1 MTIYSDCLQKKDL
14 QTGINPGVNARR
26 QSILFTT
33 KFIGLIISTY
43 NLVVVRFI
51 FGGHFLKTCPRGKLI
66 LKTCPQGRA
75 MPKKMRSNK
84 RFPIESTFTQTQEKF
99 YLKEWKFA
107 RKGINYNLNFP
118 KEYLFFKVKNM
129 VGNQS
134 FFAQFIIIKS
144 LLQLPC
150 IASNNQPHI
159 WKPFPNSAL
168 YFALLC
174 SSLVQAVTKLR

>member
-51 FGGHFLKTCPRGKLI
+51 FGGHFLKTCPLSLLGIFLKTCPRGKLI
-66 LKTCPQGRA
+66 LKTCPLGRA

-84 RFPIESTFTQTQEKF
+84 RFPIESTFAQTQVKF

-118 KEYLFFKVKNM
+118 KEYLFSKVKNM
-129 VGNQS
+129 VRNQS
-134 FFAQFIIIKS
+134 FFAQFIIINS
-144 LLQLPC
+144 LLRLPC

-159 WKPFPNSAL
+159 
-168 YFALLC
+168 
-174 SSLVQAVTKLR
+174 

>member
-1 MTIYSDCLQKKDL
+1 M
-14 QTGINPGVNARR
+14 P
-26 QSILFTT
+26 
-33 KFIGLIISTY
+33 LIF
-43 NLVVVRFI
+43 V
-51 FGGHFLKTCPRGKLI
+51 GHFFNDMPQGQANLI
-66 LKTCPQGRA
+66 DLPPGRA

-84 RFPIESTFTQTQEKF
+84 RFPIESTFAQTQVKF

-159 WKPFPNSAL
+159 
-168 YFALLC
+168 
-174 SSLVQAVTKLR
+174 